1 MNRIL
6 ASALVTINAILGFF
20 VILGS
25 VWLAVFMYEQIST
38 DQIQQTDLFGASLL
52 MIAAPI
58 IGVIVAA
65 YFCGMIAL
73 LALIESHL
81 KAIKEQGEGLRAS
94 KAPERAEPKLS
105 K

>member
-20 VILGS
+20 VIFGS

-38 DQIQQTDLFGASLL
+38 NQIQQTDLVGAGML

-58 IGVIVAA
+58 IGIIVAA

-81 KAIKEQGEGLRAS
+81 KAIREQGEGLRAS
-94 KAPERAEPKLS
+94 QVSVREEPILS

>member
-20 VILGS
+20 VIFGS
-25 VWLAVFMYEQIST
+25 VWLAVFMYERIST
-38 DQIQQTDLFGASLL
+38 NQIQQTDIFGANLL
-52 MIAAPI
+52 MVAAPI
-58 IGVIVAA
+58 IGIIVAA

-94 KAPERAEPKLS
+94 KVSEREEPILS

>member
-1 MNRIL
+1 
-6 ASALVTINAILGFF
+6 
-20 VILGS
+20 
-25 VWLAVFMYEQIST
+25 
-38 DQIQQTDLFGASLL
+38 

-73 LALIESHL
+73 LALMESHL
-81 KAIKEQGEGLRAS
+81 KAIKEQGEGLRVS